1 MTELLQYVA
10 NGLVSGGIYAI
21 VAVGFI
27 TIYNVSKVINL
38 AQGEFLML
46 GGMITVAMIG
56 MNVPY
61 ALAVLMAILVVT
73 LVGVAM
79 QKYVIAYVKK
89 ASPISLIILTIGIST
104 LIRGLASLIWGK
116 DAYSLEPITSNQPIT
131 FGGVNIA
138 QQSLWVLAAVLV
150 VLLLLWYLMDKT
162 MLGKKINAC
171 SINPLAARLMGISPA
186 KMSMLAFGI
195 SGATGAIAGIVIA
208 PLSVTSYDI
217 GVLLG
222 IKGFSAAILGGL
234 GNPLGAAVA
243 AFILGIVESLGAGY
257 VSSGMKDAIAFLV
270 LIAVLLVKPSGIFG
284 ERSVGKGGL

>member
-46 GGMITVAMIG
+46 GGMVTVAMIG

-61 ALAVLMAILVVT
+61 ALAALLAVLIVT
-73 LVGVAM
+73 LVGVLM

-116 DAYSLEPITSNQPIT
+116 DAYSLDPITSNQPIT
-131 FGGVNIA
+131 LGGVNIA
-138 QQSLWVLAAVLV
+138 QQSIWILAAVLI
-150 VLLLLWYLMDKT
+150 VLFLLWYLMDRT

-171 SINPLAARLMGISPA
+171 SINPMAARLMGISPA

-222 IKGFSAAILGGL
+222 IKGFAAAILGGL
-234 GNPLGAAVA
+234 GNPLGSTVA

-257 VSSGMKDAIAFLV
+257 ISSGMKDAIAFLV
-270 LIAVLLVKPSGIFG
+270 LIVMLLVKPSGIFG

>member
-46 GGMITVAMIG
+46 GGMVTVAMIG

-61 ALAVLMAILVVT
+61 ALAALLAILIVT
-73 LVGVAM
+73 LVGVLM

-116 DAYSLEPITSNQPIT
+116 DAYALDPITSNQPISL
-131 FGGVNIA
+131 GGVNIA
-138 QQSLWVLAAVLV
+138 QQSVWILVAVLII
-150 VLLLLWYLMDKT
+150 LFLLWYLMDKT

-171 SINPLAARLMGISPA
+171 SINPMAARLMGISPA

-257 VSSGMKDAIAFLV
+257 ISSGMKDAIAFLV
-270 LIAVLLVKPSGIFG
+270 LIAMLLIKPSGIFG

>member
-27 TIYNVSKVINL
+27 TIYSVSKVINL

-46 GGMITVAMIG
+46 GGMMTVALIG
-56 MNVPY
+56 MNLPY
-61 ALAVLMAILVVT
+61 GVAVLVAILAVTLIGIL
-73 LVGVAM
+73 L
-79 QKYVIAYVKK
+79 QKYIIAYVKK
-89 ASPISLIILTIGIST
+89 ATAISLIILTIGLST
-104 LIRGLASLIWGK
+104 LFRGLASLIWGK
-116 DAYSLEPITSNQPIT
+116 EAFALAPITSNEPVT
-131 FGGVNIA
+131 MMGVTIA
-138 QQSLWVLAAVLV
+138 QQGLWILGSVLV
-150 VLLLLWYLMDKT
+150 ILLLLWYLMDKT
-162 MLGKKINAC
+162 ILGKKINAC
-171 SINPLAARLMGISPA
+171 SINPMAARLMGISPA
-186 KMSMLAFGI
+186 KMSMLAFAI

-208 PLSVTSYDI
+208 PLSVTSYDV

-243 AFILGIVESLGAGY
+243 AFLLGVVESLGAGY
-257 VSSGMKDAIAFLV
+257 ISSGLKDAIAFLV
-270 LIAVLLVKPSGIFG
+270 LIVVLLVRPSGIFG

>member
-1 MTELLQYVA
+1 MTELLQYIA

-27 TIYNVSKVINL
+27 TIYSVSKVINL

-46 GGMITVAMIG
+46 GGMMTVAMIG
-56 MNVPY
+56 MNLPY
-61 ALAVLMAILVVT
+61 GVAVLLAILAVTLIGIL
-73 LVGVAM
+73 M
-79 QKYVIAYVKK
+79 QKYLVAYVKK
-89 ASPISLIILTIGIST
+89 ATAISLIILTIGLST
-104 LIRGLASLIWGK
+104 LFRGAASLIWGK
-116 DAYSLEPITSNQPIT
+116 DAYALAPITSNEPVT
-131 FGGVNIA
+131 VAGVTIA
-138 QQSLWVLAAVLV
+138 QQGLWILAAVLV
-150 VLLLLWYLMDKT
+150 ILLLLWYLMEKT
-162 MLGKKINAC
+162 ILGKKINAC
-171 SINPLAARLMGISPA
+171 SINPMAARLMGISPA
-186 KMSMLAFGI
+186 KMSMLAFAI

-208 PLSVTSYDI
+208 PLSVTSYDV

-243 AFILGIVESLGAGY
+243 AFLLGVVESLGAGY
-257 VSSGMKDAIAFLV
+257 ISSGMKDAIAFLV

>member
-46 GGMITVAMIG
+46 GGMVTVAMIG

-61 ALAVLMAILVVT
+61 ALAVLLAILVVT

-116 DAYSLEPITSNQPIT
+116 DSYSLEPITSNQPIT

-138 QQSLWVLAAVLV
+138 QQSLWILAAVLV
-150 VLLLLWYLMDKT
+150 VLFLLWYLMEKT

-171 SINPLAARLMGISPA
+171 SVNPMAARLMGISPA

-243 AFILGIVESLGAGY
+243 AFILGIAESLGAGY
-257 VSSGMKDAIAFLV
+257 ISSGMKDAIAFLV
-270 LIAVLLVKPSGIFG
+270 LIAMLLVKPSGIFG

>member
-10 NGLVSGGIYAI
+10 NGLVSGGVYAI

-46 GGMITVAMIG
+46 GGMTTVAFISLH
-56 MNVPY
+56 VPY
-61 ALAVLMAILVVT
+61 PIAVILAIAVVT
-73 LVGVAM
+73 LIGVIM
-79 QKYVIAYVKK
+79 QRYIIATIKK
-89 ASPISLIILTIGIST
+89 ASAISLIILTIGIST
-104 LIRGLASLIWGK
+104 LIRGVASLIWGK
-116 DAYSLEPITSNQPIT
+116 DAFALAPITSNEPIS
-131 FGGVNIA
+131 FIGIHVS
-138 QQSLWVLAAVLV
+138 QQSIWILTAVLVILFCLWVL
-150 VLLLLWYLMDKT
+150 MEKT
-162 MLGKKINAC
+162 MIGKKINAC
-171 SINPLAARLMGISPA
+171 SINPVAARLMGISPA

-195 SGATGAIAGIVIA
+195 SGATGALAGIVIA

-234 GNPLGAAVA
+234 GNPLGAVVA
-243 AFILGIVESLGAGY
+243 ALLLGMMESLGAGY
-257 VSSGMKDAIAFLV
+257 LSSGLKDAIAFIA
-270 LIAVLLVKPSGIFG
+270 LIGMLLVKPSGLFG